1 MMLAEKIRNILLT
14 IIGFITGIFATIV
27 AVYLFGTD
35 AIFIIIT
42 VGIVALTLRLKLRKL
57 TNEIEYLKREINQLK
72 EKH

>member
-1 MMLAEKIRNILLT
+1 MMLYEKVRTILVR
-14 IIGFITGIFATIV
+14 IISFFTGICATIV

-42 VGIVALTLRLKLRKL
+42 VGIVALVLRLKFRKL

>member
-42 VGIVALTLRLKLRKL
+42 VGIVALVLRWKLRKL
-57 TNEIEYLKREINQLK
+57 TDEIEYLKREINQLK